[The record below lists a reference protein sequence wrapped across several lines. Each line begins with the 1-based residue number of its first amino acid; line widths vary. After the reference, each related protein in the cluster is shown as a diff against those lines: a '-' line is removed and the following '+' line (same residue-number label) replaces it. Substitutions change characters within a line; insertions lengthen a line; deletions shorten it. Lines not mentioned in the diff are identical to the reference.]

1 MDELR
6 FKKPASVWEEAL
18 PLGNGFLGA
27 MVYGKTDK
35 ELIEMNEDSLW
46 TGMRMERYN
55 PLSRE
60 KIGEIRELLKFGKV
74 EEGQRLAERS
84 FFASTPHSRHYQ
96 PLGQVWL
103 QFDHKKQ
110 PVNYERKLDLEQALL
125 QIRHEMDGCV
135 YERES
140 FLSYPD
146 QVFVYQINA
155 ERGGE
160 VNFDLY
166 LTRRDTRS
174 GKTVSYL
181 ESITREEE
189 CIYLTGY
196 NGNRDAGIEFTM
208 GASVVTTGGTV
219 CSYGSRLA
227 VEHAKQ
233 ATIYV
238 VGRTSY
244 RSENPKSWCEER
256 LKQVMQKSYSQLKTA
271 HIQDYQN
278 YYNRV
283 ELKFDGDSSC
293 EKLSVPERLRNIRSG
308 ADDPALVSLYYNF
321 GRYLMISSSRE
332 GSLPAN
338 LQGIWANE
346 FEPSW
351 GSKYTI
357 NINIQ
362 MNYWMCEKSGL
373 TELHLPLMEHLKTMF
388 PRGREAARNIYGLE
402 GVCAHHVTDIWGDCA
417 PTDYN
422 GSSTIWPY
430 GFVWLCLH
438 VIEHFEYT
446 GDQDFM
452 REYYT
457 ILEENVKFLLG
468 YLYLDGSGYYATG
481 PSVSPENVYITEDGQ
496 KASVCCSPAM
506 DIEIIREFFLKYL
519 EVCTSLGMN
528 TYTEA
533 VKEHLEKLPPIKKG
547 KYGQI
552 MEWQEDY
559 EEEEPGHRHISQ
571 LFALYPGT
579 QIDRLRTPE
588 LAEAAAVTLERRLMN
603 GGGHTGWSCAWII
616 HFYARLFEGE
626 KSYKMLRKLFTDST
640 LDNLLD
646 NCPPFVIDGNFG
658 GANAILEMLVQDYG
672 ERVVI
677 LPALPKE
684 LKTGYL
690 KGIRLKNG
698 AALSMSWKEGKLC
711 QLEIRAERDLQMEL
725 FKGCEAERIELA
737 ARQIYRCD

>member
-1 MDELR
+1 MNVMR
-6 FKKPASVWEEAL
+6 FKNPASIWEEAL

-27 MVYGKTDK
+27 MVYGKTDR

-46 TGMRMERYN
+46 TGAQMERCN
-55 PLSRE
+55 PLSRDN
-60 KIGEIRELLKFGKV
+60 IGEIRELFKEGRV

-103 QFDHKKQ
+103 QFANGEQ
-110 PVNYERKLDLEQALL
+110 PVDYERTLDLEQALM
-125 QIRHEMDGCV
+125 QIRYGVDGYS
-135 YERES
+135 YEREA
-140 FLSYPD
+140 FISYPD
-146 QVFVYQINA
+146 RVFIYQIHA
-155 ERGGE
+155 EDGGE
-160 VNFDLY
+160 INFDLY
-166 LTRRDTRS
+166 LTRRDTRP

-181 ESITREEE
+181 ENITCGKG

-196 NGNRDAGIEFTM
+196 NGNRDSGIDFTM
-208 GASVVTTGGTV
+208 GASVRTVGGAIR
-219 CSYGSRLA
+219 SYGSRLA

-233 ATIYV
+233 ATVYV

-244 RSENPKSWCEER
+244 RSENPKDWCEKQ
-256 LKQVMQKSYSQLKTA
+256 LSQVMEKSYIQLKTA
-271 HIQDYQN
+271 HIQDYRS
-278 YYNRV
+278 YYNRA
-283 ELKFDGDSSC
+283 D
-293 EKLSVPERLRNIRSG
+293 LSFEGNPSDEQLTVPERLENMKRG
-308 ADDPALVSLYYNF
+308 AEDPSLAALYYNF

-373 TELHLPLMEHLKTMF
+373 SELHLPLMEHLKTML
-388 PRGREAARNIYGLE
+388 PRGREAARDIYGLD
-402 GVCAHHVTDIWGDCA
+402 GACAHHVTDIWGDCA

-438 VIEHFEYT
+438 VIEHFQYT
-446 GDQDFM
+446 GDMDFL

-457 ILEENVKFLLG
+457 VLEENVKFLLG
-468 YLYLDGSGYYATG
+468 YLYKDSSGHYATG

-519 EVCTSLGMN
+519 EVCGCLGID

-533 VKEHLEKLPPIKKG
+533 LKEHLENLPPIKTG

-559 EEEEPGHRHISQ
+559 EEAEPGHRHISQ

-579 QIDRLRTPE
+579 QIDRIRTPR
-588 LAEAAAVTLERRLMN
+588 LADAAAVTLERRLMN

-684 LKTGYL
+684 LGKGAL
-690 KGIRLKNG
+690 RGIRLKAG
-698 AALSMSWKEGKLC
+698 AVLNMSWKERELC
-711 QLEIRAERDLQMEL
+711 HLEIQAERDLQMEL
-725 FKGCEAERIELA
+725 YIKMDINRVKLA
-737 ARQIYRCD
+737 AGQIYRYD

>member
-1 MDELR
+1 MDVLR
-6 FKKPASVWEEAL
+6 FKKPASIWEEAL

-46 TGMRMERYN
+46 TGTQMERFN

-60 KIGEIRELLKFGKV
+60 NIGEIRELLKEGKV

-103 QFDHKKQ
+103 QFDNRKQ
-110 PVNYERKLDLEQALL
+110 PENYKRTLDLEQALL
-125 QIRHEMDGCV
+125 QIRHEADGRI

-146 QVFVYQINA
+146 QVFIYQINA
-155 ERGGE
+155 ADDGE

-181 ESITREEE
+181 ESITCEND

-196 NGNRDAGIEFTM
+196 NGNRDSGIEFTM
-208 GASVVTTGGTV
+208 GASVLSEGGTV
-219 CSYGSRLA
+219 RSYGSRLV

-233 ATIYV
+233 VTVYV

-244 RSENPKSWCEER
+244 RNENPKFWCEEQLR
-256 LKQVMQKSYSQLKTA
+256 RVMKKSYSQLKTA
-271 HIQDYQN
+271 HIQDYQK
-278 YYNRV
+278 YYGRV
-283 ELKFDGDSSC
+283 DLKFDGDPSC
-293 EKLSVPERLRNIRSG
+293 ELLTVPERLENIKKG
-308 ADDPALVSLYYNF
+308 ADDPSLAALYYNF

-362 MNYWMCEKSGL
+362 MNYWMSEKSGL
-373 TELHLPLMEHLKTMF
+373 SELHLPLMEHLKTML
-388 PRGREAARNIYGLE
+388 PRGREVARNIYGLE
-402 GVCAHHVTDIWGDCA
+402 GACAHHVTDIWGDCA

-438 VIEHFEYT
+438 VIEHFQYT
-446 GDQDFM
+446 GDMDFM

-468 YLYLDGSGYYATG
+468 YLYQDGSGFYATG

-519 EVCTSLGMN
+519 EVCDCLGMN

-533 VKEHLEKLPPIKKG
+533 VRERLEKLPPIKIG

-579 QIDRLRTPE
+579 QIDRICTPR
-588 LAEAAAVTLERRLMN
+588 LAEAAAVTLKKRLMN

-626 KSYKMLRKLFTDST
+626 EAYKMLRKLFTDST

-658 GANAILEMLVQDYG
+658 GANGILEMLVQDYG
-672 ERVVI
+672 KRVVI

-684 LKTGYL
+684 LGTGCL
-690 KGIRLKNG
+690 KGIRLKSG
-698 AALSMSWKEGKLC
+698 AVLNMSWKEGELR
-711 QLEIRAERDLQMEL
+711 QLEIRAERDLEVEL
-725 FKGCEAERIELA
+725 YIKKDVKRIELA
-737 ARQIYRCD
+737 ARQIYRWN

>member
-1 MDELR
+1 MDVLR
-6 FKKPASVWEEAL
+6 FKKPASIWEEAL

-46 TGMRMERYN
+46 TGTQMERCN

-60 KIGEIRELLKFGKV
+60 NIGEIRELLKQGKV
-74 EEGQRLAERS
+74 EDGQRLAERS

-103 QFDHKKQ
+103 QFDSGKQ
-110 PVNYERKLDLEQALL
+110 PVNYERTLDLEQALL
-125 QIRHEMDGCV
+125 QLRYEADGRL

-146 QVFVYQINA
+146 QVFIYQINA
-155 ERGGE
+155 ADDGE

-181 ESITREEE
+181 ENIICENN

-196 NGNRDAGIEFTM
+196 NGNRDSGIEFTM
-208 GASVVTTGGTV
+208 GASVQVKDGTV
-219 CSYGSRLA
+219 RSYGSRLA
-227 VEHAKQ
+227 VEHARQ
-233 ATIYV
+233 VTVYV

-244 RSENPKSWCEER
+244 RSEHPKSWCEEQ
-256 LKQVMQKSYSQLKTA
+256 LGKVMKKSYSQLKAA
-271 HIQDYQN
+271 HIQDYQK
-278 YYNRV
+278 YYSRV
-283 ELKFDGDSSC
+283 GLKFDGAPSC
-293 EKLSVPERLRNIRSG
+293 ELLTVPERLENIKKG
-308 ADDPALVSLYYNF
+308 ADDPSLAALYYNF

-373 TELHLPLMEHLKTMF
+373 TELHLPLMEHLKTML
-388 PRGREAARNIYGLE
+388 PRGREAARNIYGLD
-402 GVCAHHVTDIWGDCA
+402 GACAHHVTDIWGDCA

-438 VIEHFEYT
+438 VIEHFQYT
-446 GDQDFM
+446 GDMDFM

-468 YLYLDGSGYYATG
+468 YLYQDGSGFYATG

-519 EVCTSLGMN
+519 EVCSSLGMN

-533 VKEHLEKLPPIKKG
+533 VREHLEKLPPIKTG

-579 QIDRLRTPE
+579 QIDRIRTPK
-588 LAEAAAVTLERRLMN
+588 LAEAAAVTLKRRLMN

-616 HFYARLFEGE
+616 HFYARLFDGE
-626 KSYKMLRKLFTDST
+626 MAYKMLRKLFTDST

-658 GANAILEMLVQDYG
+658 GANGILEMLIQDYG

-684 LKTGYL
+684 LGAGYL
-690 KGIRLKNG
+690 KGIRLKSG
-698 AALSMSWKEGKLC
+698 AVLNMSWKEGELRE
-711 QLEIRAERDLQMEL
+711 LDIRAERDLEVE
-725 FKGCEAERIELA
+725 FYIKKDIKRIELA
-737 ARQIYRCD
+737 AQQMYRWD

>member
-1 MDELR
+1 MDVLK
-6 FKKPASVWEEAL
+6 FKKPAPIWEEAL

-46 TGMRMERYN
+46 TGTQMERYN

-60 KIGEIRELLKFGKV
+60 NIGEIRELLKEGKV
-74 EEGQRLAERS
+74 EDGQRLAERS

-103 QFDHKKQ
+103 QFDNRKQ
-110 PVNYERKLDLEQALL
+110 PINYERTLDLERALL
-125 QIRHEMDGCV
+125 QIRYEADGKL

-146 QVFVYQINA
+146 QVFIYQINA
-155 ERGGE
+155 ADDGE

-181 ESITREEE
+181 ESIACEND

-196 NGNRDAGIEFTM
+196 NGNRDSGIEFTM
-208 GASVVTTGGTV
+208 GASVLSEGGTV
-219 CSYGSRLA
+219 RSYGSRLA
-227 VEHAKQ
+227 VEHASQ
-233 ATIYV
+233 VTVYV

-244 RSENPKSWCEER
+244 RSENPRFWCEEQLR
-256 LKQVMQKSYSQLKTA
+256 KVMKKSYSQLKTA
-271 HIQDYQN
+271 HIQDYQK
-278 YYNRV
+278 YYSRV
-283 ELKFDGDSSC
+283 GLKFDGDPSF
-293 EKLSVPERLRNIRSG
+293 EMLTVPERLENIKKG
-308 ADDPALVSLYYNF
+308 ADDPSLTALYYNF

-373 TELHLPLMEHLKTMF
+373 SELHLPLMEHLKIML

-402 GVCAHHVTDIWGDCA
+402 GACAHHVTDIWGDCA

-438 VIEHFEYT
+438 VIEHFQYT
-446 GDQDFM
+446 GDMEFM
-452 REYYT
+452 KEYYI
-457 ILEENVKFLLG
+457 ILEENVKFLLA
-468 YLYLDGSGYYATG
+468 YLYQDGSGFYATG

-506 DIEIIREFFLKYL
+506 DIEIIREFFFKYL
-519 EVCTSLGMN
+519 EVCSCLGIN

-533 VKEHLEKLPPIKKG
+533 VKQHLEKLPPIKTG

-579 QIDRLRTPE
+579 QIDRIRTPK
-588 LAEAAAVTLERRLMN
+588 LAEAAAVTLKKRLKN

-616 HFYARLFEGE
+616 HFYARLFDD
-626 KSYKMLRKLFTDST
+626 KMAYKMLRKLFTDST

-658 GANAILEMLVQDYG
+658 GANSILEMLVQDYG

-677 LPALPKE
+677 LPALPKA
-684 LKTGYL
+684 LGTGYL
-690 KGIRLKNG
+690 KGIRLKSG
-698 AALSMSWKEGKLC
+698 AVLNMSWKGGELC
-711 QLEIRAERDLQMEL
+711 QLEIQAERDLEVEL
-725 FKGCEAERIELA
+725 YIKKDIKRIELA
-737 ARQIYRCD
+737 ARQIYQWN

>member
-1 MDELR
+1 MDVLR

-27 MVYGKTDK
+27 MVYGKTDR

-46 TGMRMERYN
+46 TGTQMERCN
-55 PLSRE
+55 PLS
-60 KIGEIRELLKFGKV
+60 KKNIGAIRELLKEGKA

-103 QFDHKKQ
+103 QFDNGKQ
-110 PVNYERKLDLEQALL
+110 PLNYERTLDLEQALL
-125 QIRHEMDGCV
+125 QIRHESDGHM

-140 FLSYPD
+140 FVSYPD
-146 QVFVYQINA
+146 QAFIYQINA
-155 ERGGE
+155 EDGGE

-181 ESITREEE
+181 ESITCEND
-189 CIYLTGY
+189 CIYLNGY
-196 NGNRDAGIEFTM
+196 NGNRDSGIAFTM
-208 GASVVTTGGTV
+208 GASVKIKGGTV
-219 CSYGSRLA
+219 RSYGSRLA

-233 ATIYV
+233 ATVYV

-244 RSENPKSWCEER
+244 RSDNPKSWCEEQ
-256 LKQVMQKSYSQLKTA
+256 LSQVMKKPYDQLKTV
-271 HIQDYQN
+271 HIQDYQK
-278 YYNRV
+278 YYNRAKLSF
-283 ELKFDGDSSC
+283 EGDSSN
-293 EKLSVPERLRNIRSG
+293 EKLTVPERLENIRGG
-308 ADDPALVSLYYNF
+308 ADDPSLAALYYNF

-373 TELHLPLMEHLKTMF
+373 SELHLPLMEHLKTML

-402 GVCAHHVTDIWGDCA
+402 GACAHHVTDIWGDCA

-438 VIEHFEYT
+438 VIEHFQYT
-446 GDQDFM
+446 GDMDFI
-452 REYYT
+452 REYFT
-457 ILEENVKFLLG
+457 VLEENVKFLLG
-468 YLYLDGSGYYATG
+468 YLYQDGSGFYATG
-481 PSVSPENVYITEDGQ
+481 PSVSPENIYITEDGQ

-519 EVCTSLGMN
+519 EVCSCLGIN

-533 VKEHLEKLPPIKKG
+533 VKEHLEKLPPIKTG

-579 QIDRLRTPE
+579 QIDRMHTPE
-588 LAEAAAVTLERRLMN
+588 LAEAAAVTLKRRLMN

-626 KSYKMLRKLFTDST
+626 EAYKMLRKLFTDST

-658 GANAILEMLVQDYG
+658 GANGILEMLVQDYG

-677 LPALPKE
+677 LPALPIE
-684 LKTGYL
+684 LGTGNL
-690 KGIRLKNG
+690 KGIRLKSG
-698 AALSMSWKEGKLC
+698 AVLNMSWKDGELC
-711 QLEIRAERDLQMEL
+711 KLEIQAERDLQLEL
-725 FKGCEAERIELA
+725 YWKREINRIELA
-737 ARQIYRCD
+737 PQQIYRYE